1 MNVGAC
7 HSREAVEERVGR
19 MRIKEFS
26 VSVEGTAQNSSIS
39 HQRATGTVN
48 LEAYENIPVK
58 VIGEG
63 VPAPLTSFEEIKC
76 HEIVQENIK
85 KCGYTQPTPIQKHA
99 IPICMSGRDL
109 MASAQTGSGKTAAF
123 CLPIIASILWDCG
136 WSKTTRTFA
145 SCAPFALVLS
155 PTRELTCQ
163 IHAEAKKFSD
173 QTSLR
178 VAVVYGGTPIG
189 AQINQ
194 LRQGADILVA
204 TPGRLKD
211 LIERKKVSLS
221 QVKYLVLDEADRM
234 LDMGFEPQI
243 RCIVEEADMPSVDQR
258 QTMLFSATFPEE
270 IKELARNFLS
280 NSIFISVGRVGS
292 STNLIL
298 QKVEYVDEF
307 NKRNSLLELVK
318 VQQMNNGNTGKV
330 LAINVN
336 LLILDKAFGVIKKA
350 KSITYVNEL
359 KLELWMS
366 LIYNCTKKQG
376 LMVVFAE
383 TKREVD
389 SLEKWL
395 CQMGFRATSIHGDRT
410 QYERDRALKSFR
422 EGKKPIL
429 IATDVAARGLDVP
442 DVSQVVNYELP
453 KEIDSYVHR
462 IGRTGRAGKMG
473 TAVSFFCDK
482 DTSLAKPLVK
492 LLTESKQTVPEW
504 LLEYAAVERS
514 NAKLIYHRRNHAR
527 RW

>member
-1 MNVGAC
+1 MLDLLADNAA
-7 HSREAVEERVGR
+7 S
-19 MRIKEFS
+19 KLDF
-26 VSVEGTAQNSSIS
+26 
-39 HQRATGTVN
+39 
-48 LEAYENIPVK
+48 LEMHCYK
-58 VIGEG
+58 V
-63 VPAPLTSFEEIKC
+63 
-76 HEIVQENIK
+76 
-85 KCGYTQPTPIQKHA
+85 
-99 IPICMSGRDL
+99 
-109 MASAQTGSGKTAAF
+109 
-123 CLPIIASILWDCG
+123 
-136 WSKTTRTFA
+136 
-145 SCAPFALVLS
+145 VLGG
-155 PTRELTCQ
+155 LGMQ

-194 LRQGADILVA
+194 LRQGSDILVA

-211 LIERKKVSLS
+211 LIQRKKVSLS

-318 VQQMNNGNTGKV
+318 IQQMNNGNTGK
-330 LAINVN
+330 
-336 LLILDKAFGVIKKA
+336 D
-350 KSITYVNEL
+350 
-359 KLELWMS
+359 
-366 LIYNCTKKQG
+366 

-389 SLEKWL
+389 SLERWL

-410 QYERDRALKSFR
+410 QYERDWALKSFR

-473 TAVSFFCDK
+473 TATSFFCDK
-482 DTSLAKPLVK
+482 DTTLAKPLVK

-504 LLEYAAVERS
+504 LLEYAALERS
-514 NAKLIYHRRNHAR
+514 NAKLTYHRRNQAR